1 MKQSQGKAEW
11 KEAFVCYLVI
21 LIILGAFLGTIAISG
36 ELTGTQWI
44 SYIRKFEWDINI
56 DLLRHTTAVLA

>member
-1 MKQSQGKAEW
+1 M
-11 KEAFVCYLVI
+11 VI
-21 LIILGAFLGTIAISG
+21 LIILGTLLGTIAISG